1 MVPQISQLSPQQVI
15 VYIDGFNFYYGAVK
29 DTPYKWINLDA
40 MCRLLL
46 PNFQNIKIKYF
57 TARIVPR
64 PQDPHQ
70 SGRQETFLRAL
81 WTLPSIEII
90 FGSFLSHT
98 RTKPLAASLPDKPQ
112 YVDVLITEEKGSD
125 VNIATHLIHDAHLG
139 RYDLAVL
146 VSNDSD
152 LAEPLRI
159 ARHELGFPIGLL
171 NPHKKPSRELLQYST
186 FYKAIR
192 KGVLAASQFPPVMK
206 DAKGTF
212 HKPGTW

>member
-1 MVPQISQLSPQQVI
+1 MIQQSPQPSQKVT

-29 DTPYKWINLDA
+29 DTPYKWINFDT

-46 PNFQNIKIKYF
+46 PNFEDIKIKYF

-64 PQDPHQ
+64 PQDPDQ
-70 SGRQETFLRAL
+70 PARQETFLRAL
-81 WTLPSIEII
+81 WTLPNIEVI
-90 FGSFLSHT
+90 FGTFLSHT
-98 RTKPLAASLPDKPQ
+98 RKKPLAATLPNNPK

-125 VNIATHLIHDAHLG
+125 VNIATHLVHDAHMR

-159 ARHELGFPIGLL
+159 VREELGLPVGLL
-171 NPHKKPSRELLQYST
+171 NPHKSPSRELLKYAT

-192 KGVLAASQFPPVMK
+192 KGVLAASQFPPVMH

-212 HKPGTW
+212 YKPRGW